1 MNESLKIAACIES
14 RMCVWLC
21 QGDGAW
27 FAFHHGDD
35 VLCSSLELFPCK
47 APTLSA
53 EAIPLALWRAL
64 DCLKLRHAAV

>member
-53 EAIPLALWRAL
+53 EAIPPWLSGEL
-64 DCLKLRHAAV
+64 